1 MGLSNVERFPNN
13 VFPPKKQEILGS
25 EYTVYGFHFKGLHD
39 FYEFLSKNPDVNYKV
54 FTRGHLS
61 SVNGSKDFAG
71 RPYNEALENLTKTI
85 DPGYQEY
92 LRIQKNMKSRI
103 GSTHKYRGLKTVA
116 GGNVD
121 PVAYTVGSPEIYRAS
136 RLVKRPKFITL
147 DTQIS
152 YSAGTSKKQVFNRA
166 VIITS
171 IIHALERAGYSV
183 DVNCFMVDELD
194 DEVISAVWEVKR
206 QGHRMNY
213 QTLYKSLVDV
223 EFLRR
228 LCFRITEVADVEN
241 DWSEGYGRPCG
252 KSFVRDFLKLRKED
266 IYFDT
271 PNELR
276 IYGKNIVEDFE
287 NTVYSLDLEDVIDVK
302 SEKNNI
308 ERSVKVLER

>member
-1 MGLSNVERFPNN
+1 MSNVERFPDN
-13 VFPPKKQEILGS
+13 VFLPKKQEIMGN

-39 FYEFLSKNPDVNYKV
+39 FYDFLSNNPDINYRI
-54 FTRGHLS
+54 FPRGDLS
-61 SVNGSKDFAG
+61 SLTGSKDFAG
-71 RPYNEALENLTKTI
+71 KPYNEALRNLTKTT

-92 LRIQKNMKSRI
+92 MRIQRRMKARI
-103 GSTHKYRGLKTVA
+103 GTTHKYRGLRTVA

-136 RLVKRPKFITL
+136 RLVKRPKFITV

-152 YSAGTSKKQVFNRA
+152 YSANTSHKQVFNRA
-166 VIITS
+166 VIITN

-183 DVNCFMVDELD
+183 DVNCFMVDQKN
-194 DEVISAVWEVKR
+194 DEVISAIWEVKK

-213 QTLYKSLVDV
+213 QTLYKSLVEV

-241 DWSEGYGRPCG
+241 DWSDGYGRPCE
-252 KSFVRDFLKLRKED
+252 KDFVRDFLKLRKED

-271 PNELR
+271 ANALDIR
-276 IYGKNIVEDFE
+276 GKDIVRDFE
-287 NTVYSLDLEDVIDVK
+287 RAVHNLSLEEVIDVDR
-302 SEKNNI
+302 EKNNI
-308 ERSVKVLER
+308 ERSVKVLQR